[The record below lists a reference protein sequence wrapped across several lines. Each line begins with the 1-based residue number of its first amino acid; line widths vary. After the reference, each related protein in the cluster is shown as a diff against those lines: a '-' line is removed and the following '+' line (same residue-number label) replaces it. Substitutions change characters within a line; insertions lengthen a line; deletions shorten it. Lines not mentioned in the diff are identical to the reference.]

1 MRYKILN
8 SGSDGNAII
17 INDFLLLDC
26 GISFKRL
33 SQELNKIKLIFISH
47 VLSSFRPFKHNNN

>member
-17 INDFLLLDC
+17 VDEFLLLDC

-33 SQELNKIKLIFISH
+33 SQELNKIKVIFISH
-47 VLSSFRPFKHNNN
+47 VLCSFRSF

>member
-17 INDFLLLDC
+17 VDDFLLLDC

-47 VLSSFRPFKHNNN
+47 VLCSFRSF